1 MYYIKK
7 LLLGLLET
15 QVNMIIPEENI
26 SYAFKVVLIGAP
38 GVGKTC
44 LFNRYCFN
52 SFDMNTKMTLGISFH
67 STYLRIKNE
76 IDSSGQE
83 KYVVNSIFDFGGQE
97 RFRPMIPKF
106 LEGASGAL
114 LVFDLVSFS
123 SFQQLDYWYNML
135 IKHTGNSEIPKLLI
149 GSKYDLL
156 DKTPSAEIVNNEVL
170 NEFIKTKN
178 LDGFFQTS
186 ALENYNILNV
196 FKKLTNL
203 MLRRHNSRA
212 IVI

>member
-1 MYYIKK
+1 
-7 LLLGLLET
+7 
-15 QVNMIIPEENI
+15 MIIPEENI
-26 SYAFKVVLIGAP
+26 GYAFKVVIIGGP

-52 SFDMNTKMTLGISFH
+52 SFDINTKMTLGISFH
-67 STYLRIKNE
+67 STYLRIKYDNISE
-76 IDSSGQE
+76 KHE

-114 LVFDLVSFS
+114 LVFDLVNIS
-123 SFQQLDYWYNML
+123 SFQQLEYWYDML
-135 IKHTGNSEIPKLLI
+135 IDHIGNSNIPKLLI
-149 GSKYDLL
+149 GSKSDLL
-156 DKTPSAEIVNNEVL
+156 NKTDPTESVNSEEINQ
-170 NEFIKTKN
+170 FMKTKQLN
-178 LDGFFQTS
+178 GFFKTS

-196 FKKLTNL
+196 FKELTNL
-203 MLRRHNSRA
+203 MLKNHNCEA